1 MTARP
6 AEPSGGTRRAA
17 IGIFGGAFSPVHNG
31 HLRLAIEARDHL
43 GLDQVLLMPTPQP
56 PHREQPVIDL
66 QRRSRWL
73 EMAIADE
80 PRLQVD
86 LREAQRSGPSYTIDT
101 LRELRAEQPQAA
113 LCLLL
118 GADSL
123 ASLPSWRG
131 GLELPSLA
139 HLVVFPRGQQAVE
152 LPSELQGRCRAAGS
166 ITALKSESCG
176 SWLALPAS
184 PLGIA
189 SSAIRELL
197 AAGRSIRGLLPES
210 VLADL
215 SPEDKQA
222 MSQA

>member
-6 AEPSGGTRRAA
+6 AEPSGSTQRAA

-43 GLDQVLLMPTPQP
+43 GLDTVLLMPTPQP
-56 PHREQPVIDL
+56 PHRQLPAVDL

-86 LREAQRSGPSYTIDT
+86 LREARRSGPSYTIDT

-139 HLVVFPRGQQAVE
+139 HVVVFPRGQQAVALPAE
-152 LPSELQGRCRAAGS
+152 LRARCRAAES
-166 ITALKSESCG
+166 VDALKSEPCG
-176 SWLALPAS
+176 AWLALPAS

-197 AAGRSIRGLLPES
+197 AAGRSVRGLLPES

>member
-1 MTARP
+1 M
-6 AEPSGGTRRAA
+6 SRAA

-43 GLDQVLLMPTPQP
+43 DLDQVLLMPTPNP
-56 PHREQPVIDL
+56 PHRQQPVIDL

-73 EMAIADE
+73 SMAIADE

-86 LREAQRSGPSYTIDT
+86 LREARRSGPSYTIET
-101 LRELRAEQPQAA
+101 LRELRAEHPEAA

-123 ASLPSWRG
+123 ASLPEWQG

-139 HLVVFPRGQQAVE
+139 HLVVFPRGQQAPV
-152 LPSELQGRCRAAGS
+152 LPPSLVPHCRQVSGPE
-166 ITALKSESCG
+166 ALREQRNG
-176 SWLALPAS
+176 GWLALPAS

-197 AAGRSIRGLLPES
+197 SAGRSIRGLLPES

-215 SPEDKQA
+215 TPEDKQA

>member
-6 AEPSGGTRRAA
+6 AERSGSSQRAA

-56 PHREQPVIDL
+56 PHRAQPAIDL

-86 LREAQRSGPSYTIDT
+86 LREARRCGPSYTVDT
-101 LRELRAEQPQAA
+101 LRELRAEHPQTA

-123 ASLPSWRG
+123 ASLPSWRE
-131 GLELPSLA
+131 GLQLPSLA
-139 HLVVFPRGQQAVE
+139 HLVVFPRGQQVVE
-152 LPSELQGRCRAAGS
+152 LPVELRGHCRAADS
-166 ITALKSESCG
+166 VDELKSEPFG
-176 SWLALPAS
+176 AWLALPAS